1 MKKASIV
8 LLLILFRLFNLSA
21 VQTNSDTLTINAYKT
36 GSSSNTESLIL
47 KVYDA
52 VTGSLNSITETDNRI
67 IKIDNYISGTEDSHN
82 NKLLG
87 NVNNDEQGKLIFAIH
102 AEGNTTG
109 SYTVTVEMS
118 PLAYTN
124 NGKFELDKR
133 IPFYFHS
140 MTNLAYFKKSESK
153 TVEHEGYTYTI
164 AEDTSSV
171 TNKSIVN
178 GEVEGSI
185 TFKWNVSSE
194 LTSTTTMASPSNITG
209 NDVWVYRGGIGMV
222 ISKEDYEKAPN
233 GNYRTDVKVTLGVN

>member
-8 LLLILFRLFNLSA
+8 LLLIIFTLFNLSA
-21 VQTNSDTLTINAYKT
+21 GMTSSDTLNINAYKT

-52 VTGSLNSITETDNRI
+52 VTGSLDSIANNGT

-87 NVNNDEQGKLIFAIH
+87 YVYNNEQGKLIFAIH

-109 SYTVTVEMS
+109 SFTVKVEMS

-124 NGKFELDKR
+124 NIDLDKR

-140 MTNLAYFKKSESK
+140 MNNLAYFKKSESK

-164 AEDTSSV
+164 AEESPVD
-171 TNKSIVN
+171 KSIVN
-178 GEVEGSI
+178 GTDKGSI
-185 TFKWNVSSE
+185 TFTWKVSSA
-194 LTSTTTMASPSNITG
+194 LTSTSTTASASNITG
-209 NDVWVYRGGIGMV
+209 NDVWVYHGGIGMV
-222 ISKEDYEKAPN
+222 ISKDDYIKAPN
-233 GNYRTDVKVTLGVN
+233 GKYATKVTVTLEVNE

>member
-8 LLLILFRLFNLSA
+8 LLLILFTLVNLSA
-21 VQTNSDTLTINAYKT
+21 VQTNSDTDTLTINAYKT
-36 GSSSNTESLIL
+36 GSSPNTESLIL

-52 VTGSLNSITETDNRI
+52 VTGSLDSIANGDTI
-67 IKIDNYISGTEDSHN
+67 SIDNYISGTEDSHN

-87 NVNNDEQGKLIFAIH
+87 DVNSTNEQGKLIFAIH

-109 SYTVTVEMS
+109 SFTVKVEMS

-140 MTNLAYFKKSESK
+140 MNNLAYFKKSESK

-164 AEDTSSV
+164 AEESPVD
-171 TNKSIVN
+171 KSIVN
-178 GEVEGSI
+178 GTDEGSI
-185 TFKWNVSSE
+185 TFTWKVSSA
-194 LTSTTTMASPSNITG
+194 LSSTSTTASASNITG
-209 NDVWVYRGGIGMV
+209 NDVWVYHGGIGMV
-222 ISKEDYEKAPN
+222 ISKDDYIKAPN
-233 GNYRTDVKVTLGVN
+233 GKYATKVTVTLEVN

>member
-1 MKKASIV
+1 M
-8 LLLILFRLFNLSA
+8 
-21 VQTNSDTLTINAYKT
+21 

-52 VTGSLNSITETDNRI
+52 ITGSLDSIANNDT

-87 NVNNDEQGKLIFAIH
+87 NVNNSEQGKLIFAIH

-140 MTNLAYFKKSESK
+140 MNNLAYFKKSESK

-164 AEDTSSV
+164 VEDSSV
-171 TNKSIVN
+171 VNRIVVDDTTNKSIK
-178 GEVEGSI
+178 
-185 TFKWNVSSE
+185 FKWDVSSE
-194 LTSTTTMASPSNITG
+194 LTSTTTTASASNITG

-233 GNYRTDVKVTLGVN
+233 GNYRTDVKVTLEVN